1 MTGRVAIVG
10 AGMSPFGDRPESPR
24 ELIALAVKEA
34 LESVDRGLEAQRIE
48 EAWVGSVAMGGY
60 QLGNLGTLAVE
71 SVGLPEVPARRIEN
85 ACASS
90 GYALR
95 DAYLAVRSGAREVAL
110 VVGVEKMNDL
120 SRVHQ
125 RYWLGVSG
133 DTEWERTAGLT
144 FPGVYA
150 LMARRHMHEYG
161 TTREQL
167 AAVAVKNH
175 ANGAL
180 NPKAQFQKP
189 ITVEKALSST
199 IVCDPLRLFDCCGT
213 TDGAAALVLAS
224 EEAGKKLTDAPVWI
238 QGSGA
243 SSDALAAF
251 RRDSMTR
258 LDATIRAGR
267 EALRQSRAEI
277 GDVDVAEVHDC
288 FTIAEILALEDLG
301 YCKKGE
307 GGAFAESGATA
318 RDGKHPV
325 NPSGGL
331 KAKGHPLGATGAA
344 QAYELFHQLRASA
357 GPRQVQGARRALAHN
372 VGGSGASCAVHV
384 LGVDR

>member
-1 MTGRVAIVG
+1 
-10 AGMSPFGDRPESPR
+10 MSPFGDRRESPR
-24 ELIALAVKEA
+24 ELVSYAVKEA
-34 LESVDRGLEAQRIE
+34 LGSVDRGLEAKRIE
-48 EAWVGSVAMGGY
+48 EAWVGSLGMGGY
-60 QLGNLGTLAVE
+60 QLGNAGTLAVE
-71 SVGLPEVPARRIEN
+71 AIGLPHVPARRVEN

-90 GYALR
+90 GYAFR
-95 DAYLAVRSGAREVAL
+95 DAYLAIRSGVRDVAL

-120 SRVHQ
+120 TRPHQ

-150 LMARRHMHEYG
+150 LMAKRHMFEYG
-161 TTREQL
+161 TKPEHL

-189 ITVEKALSST
+189 ITLEKALASAF
-199 IVCDPLRLFDCCGT
+199 VCEPLRLYDCCST
-213 TDGAAALVLAS
+213 TDGAAAVILA
-224 EEAGKKLTDAPVWI
+224 EESVAKKLTDAPVWI
-238 QGSGA
+238 EGSGS
-243 SSDALAAF
+243 SSDALAAY

-258 LDATIRAGR
+258 IDATTRASR
-267 EALRQSRAEI
+267 EALRMAKRELR
-277 GDVDVAEVHDC
+277 DVQVAEVHDC

-301 YCKKGE
+301 YCEKGQ
-307 GGAFAESGATA
+307 GGALTASGATA
-318 RDGKHPV
+318 RDGKHPI

-331 KAKGHPLGATGAA
+331 KAKGHPLGATGAG
-344 QAYELFHQLRASA
+344 QIYELFHQLRNSA
-357 GPRQVQGARRALAHN
+357 GPRQVKGATRGLAHN

-384 LGVDR
+384 LGV